1 MADLLCQL
9 HGPYDASHGT
19 CPYCAGQSGRGNP
32 QPSAQLGD
40 DELPTDVGAG
50 RAAPAGGYSDDEET
64 DIGAQRRRGGI
75 LDLDDEDPT
84 MLGRA
89 AKEDVTELEF
99 VDTGPLAILWVRQ
112 GTRRG
117 RIYKVKERAVVGRD
131 DGDVVLDDPKVSNPH
146 AKFTIEEGQFMLWDF
161 GSKNGTHVNGERI
174 KAATPIKENDE
185 IKIGDTTFVFKVLD

>member
-1 MADLLCQL
+1 V
-9 HGPYDASHGT
+9 
-19 CPYCAGQSGRGNP
+19 
-32 QPSAQLGD
+32 GD

-64 DIGAQRRRGGI
+64 DIGQRRQRRGI

-89 AKEDVTELEF
+89 AKDDVTELEF
-99 VDTGPLAILWVRQ
+99 VDTGPLAIMWVRQ
-112 GTRRG
+112 GARRG

-131 DGDVVLDDPKVSNPH
+131 DGDIVLDDPKVSNPH